1 MGGATPGAYNL
12 TLELHNLKTKLG
24 DKSFEFNFSANVG
37 EVHAI
42 LGKSGSGKSTLLNL
56 IGGFLAPHTGTLNWQ
71 GKSLIP
77 LKPEQRPVTTLF
89 QSHNLFDHLSVSH
102 NLALGVSPKMKL
114 DANEWNEINNV
125 LNAVGLPGRKEA
137 KPTDL
142 SGGEQQ
148 RVGLARCLL
157 RKRPVLLLDE
167 PYGALD
173 ETTRAQM
180 LSLTH
185 KVIIENNLC
194 VLMVTHNPDDAK
206 HMNATKH
213 HVIDGKLH

>member
-1 MGGATPGAYNL
+1 
-12 TLELHNLKTKLG
+12 
-24 DKSFEFNFSANVG
+24 
-37 EVHAI
+37 
-42 LGKSGSGKSTLLNL
+42 
-56 IGGFLAPHTGTLNWQ
+56 
-71 GKSLIP
+71 
-77 LKPEQRPVTTLF
+77 
-89 QSHNLFDHLSVSH
+89 
-102 NLALGVSPKMKL
+102 MKL

-125 LNAVGLPGRKEA
+125 LNAVGLPGRGEA

-194 VLMVTHNPDDAK
+194 VLMVTHNPDDAE